1 MSSGFEQIKDA
12 GQLQDYL
19 SKHVAAGGQVGK
31 ITKARDASPSAND
44 YTTLKEFKAS
54 KRQGGASPSNFAA
67 GQQAIN
73 NNNTAS

>member
-1 MSSGFEQIKDA
+1 MNSGFEQIKDA

-54 KRQGGASPSNFAA
+54 KKQGGASPSNTAA
-67 GQQAIN
+67 GQAIN
-73 NNNTAS
+73 NNSPS